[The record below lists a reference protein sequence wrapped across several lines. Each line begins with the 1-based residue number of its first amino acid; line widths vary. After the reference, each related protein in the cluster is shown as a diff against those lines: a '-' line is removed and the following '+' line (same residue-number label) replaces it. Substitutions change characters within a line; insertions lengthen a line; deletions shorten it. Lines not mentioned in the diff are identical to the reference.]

1 MTTPYLIP
9 MDRFDDDTYLEA
21 RVASAP
27 EPDRSALRTC
37 LRFLYESE
45 GPINLPR
52 DRLKL
57 AERYLDPAEL
67 VLTRWLFTRTNGSER
82 KNYGEAA
89 LRAARKQRYRCEH
102 CGHGD
107 IRVLNLD
114 HVEGKTNREK
124 FACLCA
130 NCHML
135 KSRDRDW
142 SGAAR
147 THENPEGD

>member
-1 MTTPYLIP
+1 MTAPYLIP
-9 MDRFDDDTYLEA
+9 IDRFDDGVYIEE

-27 EPDRSALRTC
+27 DPARPALRTT

-45 GPINLPR
+45 GPINLPK

-57 AERYLDPAEL
+57 AEPHLEAAEL
-67 VLTRWLFTRTNGSER
+67 VLTKWLYNRTSGSLR
-82 KNYGEAA
+82 KHYGEAA
-89 LRAARKQRYRCEH
+89 LRAARKQRYRCEN
-102 CGHGD
+102 CGLGD

-114 HVEGKTNREK
+114 HVEGKANREK

-130 NCHML
+130 NCHTL
-135 KSRDRDW
+135 KSRERDW

-147 THENPEGD
+147 THETPEGG